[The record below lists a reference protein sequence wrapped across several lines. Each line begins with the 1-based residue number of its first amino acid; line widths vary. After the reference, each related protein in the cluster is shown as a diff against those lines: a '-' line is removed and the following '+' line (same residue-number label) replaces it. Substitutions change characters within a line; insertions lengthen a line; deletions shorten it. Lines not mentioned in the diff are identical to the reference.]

1 MSLTLIPL
9 KNEDLAEAGIP
20 FKANTLRG
28 WRKRRKNMKIFTKV
42 EGKVFVIKEKW
53 DELVKKGI
61 GKVKVG
67 K

>member
-9 KNEDLAEAGIP
+9 KNEDLAKAGIP
-20 FKANTLRG
+20 FKAGTLRG